1 MPGILLSGP
10 AGASKSA
17 VARQIIEDDPGLI
30 VQADFQQIHVALSG
44 AVRDPSTGLYPV
56 RDGRLNPIT
65 EYVRRAVITGA
76 LARDIRVL
84 VTNSDG
90 APARRRSLL
99 DLLGPGATE
108 RIVDPGIDVV
118 QARLSDPVSGELS
131 DECGRA
137 VNRWYGR
144 LDRG

>member
-17 VARQIIEDDPGLI
+17 VARQIIEDDPGLVI
-30 VQADFQQIHVALSG
+30 QADFQQLHVAISG
-44 AVRDPSTGLYPV
+44 AVRGPDGRYPV

-65 EYVRRAVITGA
+65 EYVRRAAITGA
-76 LARDIRVL
+76 LARDIKVIL
-84 VTNSDG
+84 TNSDG

-99 DLLGPGATE
+99 ELLGPGATE

-137 VNRWYGR
+137 INRWYGR
-144 LDRG
+144 VGR